1 MTMRAIPG
9 PALLLLLGMLAPAVS
24 AAEPPPEKLL
34 LGFEE
39 EDFARLGKAIKIT
52 RTEGK
57 TKEGKAFVGWEGAGG
72 FVQLG
77 QWMVFKGK
85 ASQGQHALGIGLVTN
100 QQAITYSPT
109 KFDLPPEPVFY
120 YGLLNNPYASGGSLF
135 NTCGVFRRMFPA
147 DWSDYDLLRL
157 DAHGEEVKQTIRVLL
172 EDEEICPPIV
182 RNLIVEP
189 GRWVTLE
196 IDLRAAARER
206 GLDLRR
212 MASLAI
218 GV

>member
-1 MTMRAIPG
+1 MRRLRCL
-9 PALLLLLGMLAPAVS
+9 ALVPLLWALAPALS
-24 AAEPPPEKLL
+24 GAAEPPAEKLL

-39 EDFARLGKAIKIT
+39 EDFTRLGKAIKIT
-52 RTEGK
+52 RKEGK
-57 TKEGKAFVGWEGAGG
+57 TKEGTPCVGWESPGG
-72 FVQLG
+72 FAQLG